1 MKNIRVVFMGTPDFA
16 VPVLEKLIEH
26 TNVVL
31 VVSQP
36 DRMVGRKHEIKP
48 TPIKEMAIKHNIPVF
63 QPEKIKENYE
73 QVRSAKPDLLITCA
87 YGQIIPEEVLQLPR
101 IGAFNVHASLLPKYR
116 GGAPI
121 HHCLIN
127 GDEKTGVTIMYMEK
141 KMDAGDIVSQVEY
154 QITKEDNVGTLHEIL
169 SQMGAKLLIETL
181 PSIIEGTNLRTKQ
194 DESKVTFAYNIKRE
208 EEHLDLKDTGKNII
222 NKIRGLNPWPMAN
235 ILVNDEEYK
244 ILEAYFEE
252 KNNVIP
258 STVRELRK
266 DAIGIDV
273 LDGTIYLTK
282 IKPFGKRIM
291 SVKDYLNGVKKEDI
305 LKWQIR

>member
-1 MKNIRVVFMGTPDFA
+1 MKDIRVVFMGTPDFA

-48 TPIKEMAIKHNIPVF
+48 TPVKEMAIKHNIPVF
-63 QPEKIKENYE
+63 QPEKIKEDYE

-87 YGQIIPEEVLQLPR
+87 YGQIIPEAVLQLPR

-181 PSIIEGTNLRTKQ
+181 PSIIEGTNPRTKQ

-252 KNNVIP
+252 KNNVTP

>member
-1 MKNIRVVFMGTPDFA
+1 MKDIRVVFMGTPDFA

-252 KNNVIP
+252 KNNITP

>member
-1 MKNIRVVFMGTPDFA
+1 MKNIRVVFMETPDFA

-63 QPEKIKENYE
+63 QPEKIKEDYE

-252 KNNVIP
+252 KNNITP

>member
-194 DESKVTFAYNIKRE
+194 DEGKVTFAYNIKRE

>member
-63 QPEKIKENYE
+63 QPEKIKEDYE

-194 DESKVTFAYNIKRE
+194 DEGKVTFAYNIKRE

>member
-63 QPEKIKENYE
+63 QPEKIKEDYE

-252 KNNVIP
+252 KNNITP

>member
-1 MKNIRVVFMGTPDFA
+1 MKDIRVVFMGTPDFA
-16 VPVLEKLIEH
+16 VPVLENLIEH

-48 TPIKEMAIKHNIPVF
+48 TPVKEMAIKHNIPVF
-63 QPEKIKENYE
+63 QPEKIKEDYE

-87 YGQIIPEEVLQLPR
+87 YGQIIPEAVLQLPR

-194 DESKVTFAYNIKRE
+194 DEGKVTFAYNIKRE

>member
-63 QPEKIKENYE
+63 QPEKIKEDYE

-194 DESKVTFAYNIKRE
+194 DESKVTFAYNVKRE

-252 KNNVIP
+252 KNNITP

>member
-1 MKNIRVVFMGTPDFA
+1 MKDIRVVFMGTPDFA
-16 VPVLEKLIEH
+16 VPVLENLIEH

-48 TPIKEMAIKHNIPVF
+48 TPVKEMAIKHNIPVF
-63 QPEKIKENYE
+63 QPEKIKEDYE

-252 KNNVIP
+252 KNNITP

>member
-1 MKNIRVVFMGTPDFA
+1 MKDIRVVFMGTPDFA
-16 VPVLEKLIEH
+16 VPVLENLIEH

-48 TPIKEMAIKHNIPVF
+48 TPVKEMAIKHNIPVF
-63 QPEKIKENYE
+63 QPEKIKEDYE

-87 YGQIIPEEVLQLPR
+87 YGQIIPEAVLQLPR

-181 PSIIEGTNLRTKQ
+181 PSIIEGTNPRTQQ

-252 KNNVIP
+252 KNNVTP

>member
-1 MKNIRVVFMGTPDFA
+1 MKEIRVVFMGTPDFA
-16 VPVLEKLIEH
+16 VPVLESLIEH
-26 TNVVL
+26 THVVL
-31 VVSQP
+31 VLSQP

-48 TPIKEMAIKHNIPVF
+48 TPVKEVALKHHIPAF
-63 QPEKIKENYE
+63 QPEKIKTDYDPIIK
-73 QVRSAKPDLLITCA
+73 VKPDLIITCA
-87 YGQIIPEEVLQLPR
+87 YGQIIPEMVLQIPK

-141 KMDAGDIVSQVEY
+141 KMDAGDIVSQKEY
-154 QITKEDNVGTLHEIL
+154 SIKKDDNVGTLHEIL

-181 PSIIEGTNLRTKQ
+181 PSIIEGTNNRTKQ
-194 DESKVTFAYNIKRE
+194 DESKVTFAYNIQRE
-208 EEHLDLKDTGKNII
+208 EEHLDLKDTGKNIL

-235 ILVNDEEYK
+235 ILVNGEEYK

-252 KNNVIP
+252 RTSSVP
-258 STVRELRK
+258 CRVCEVRK

-291 SVKDYLNGVKKEDI
+291 PVKDYLNGVKKEEV

>member
-181 PSIIEGTNLRTKQ
+181 PSIIEGTNPRTKQ

-235 ILVNDEEYK
+235 ILVNAEEYK

-252 KNNVIP
+252 KNNVMP

>member
-1 MKNIRVVFMGTPDFA
+1 MKDIRVVFMGTPDFA
-16 VPVLEKLIEH
+16 VPVLENLIEH

-48 TPIKEMAIKHNIPVF
+48 TPVKEMAIKHNIPVF
-63 QPEKIKENYE
+63 QPEKIKEDYE

-87 YGQIIPEEVLQLPR
+87 YGQIIPEAVLQLPR

-181 PSIIEGTNLRTKQ
+181 PSIIEGTNPRTKQ

-252 KNNVIP
+252 KNNVTP

>member
-181 PSIIEGTNLRTKQ
+181 PSIIEGTNPRTKQ

-235 ILVNDEEYK
+235 ILVNAEEYK

>member
-63 QPEKIKENYE
+63 QPEKIKEDYE

>member
-63 QPEKIKENYE
+63 QHEKIKENYE

-194 DESKVTFAYNIKRE
+194 DEGKVTFAYNIKRE

>member
-1 MKNIRVVFMGTPDFA
+1 MKDIRVVFMGTPDFA

-48 TPIKEMAIKHNIPVF
+48 TPVKEMAIKHNIPVF
-63 QPEKIKENYE
+63 QPEKIKEDYE

-252 KNNVIP
+252 KNNITP

>member
-194 DESKVTFAYNIKRE
+194 DEGKVTFAYNIKRE
-208 EEHLDLKDTGKNII
+208 EEHLDLKDKRKNII

>member
-252 KNNVIP
+252 KNNITP